1 MEAAHPPTGAVEAAL
16 ERVLSSATFGSS
28 PGLRR
33 FLEFVV
39 RQSIAGE
46 DDGIKEYT
54 IGVEVFGRGPRFNP
68 RCDSIA
74 RVEAYKL
81 REKLLEYYRTEGST
95 DPVTIGIPKGR
106 YRPLFQA
113 HEALPGALLDDPQS
127 LCGQAES
134 LILQSS
140 PASLSRARHILN
152 CAIERWPN
160 NAELH
165 IMIASATLASV
176 EMESIAPHEGLPLL
190 QRAADRAICLDPR
203 SGQAQCYVAV
213 ARVLEP
219 DKDTAIKGVNRA
231 LQVAP
236 PSAVAH
242 YWAAS
247 VYAADL
253 RLADMLIHMQLAVRL
268 QPTALFFHTWRAVSL
283 FWAGQPAVAI
293 RYLRDVLIVQPN
305 DALANHWLGQICAYT
320 GRHDE
325 ACDAAARAYAV
336 TGTTQA
342 AGGLACVE
350 AMAGRVESAE
360 ARLEALGADHRF
372 VADSQIASVHVA
384 LGNLVA
390 AGSVLTRALAA
401 GDWHLG
407 WARGDQRWAP
417 LRGKVKG
424 LT

>member
-1 MEAAHPPTGAVEAAL
+1 MEVHPTTGAVEAAL

-46 DDGIKEYT
+46 DDRIKEYT
-54 IGVEVFGRGPRFNP
+54 IGVEVFGRGARFNP
-68 RCDSIA
+68 RCDSIV

-81 REKLLEYYRTEGST
+81 REKLLDYYRTEGST
-95 DPVTIGIPKGR
+95 DPVTISIPKGR

-113 HEALPGALLDDPQS
+113 HEALPAALLDDLRS

-140 PASLSRARHILN
+140 PSALSRARHVLN
-152 CAIERWPN
+152 YAVERWPN
-160 NAELH
+160 NAETHL
-165 IMIASATLASV
+165 MLASATLAGI
-176 EMESIAPHEGLPLL
+176 EMESIAPREGLPLL
-190 QRAADRAICLDPR
+190 QRAADRAIRLDPR
-203 SGQAQCYVAV
+203 SCEAQCYVAV
-213 ARVLEP
+213 ARVPEH
-219 DKDTAIKGVNRA
+219 DKGRAIEGVNRA
-231 LQVAP
+231 LMVAP
-236 PSAVAH
+236 PSAVVH

-253 RLADMLIHMQLAVRL
+253 KIAEMLIHMQLAVRL
-268 QPTALFFHTWRAVSL
+268 QPYALFFHTWRAVSL
-283 FWAGQPAVAI
+283 FWAGQPAVAV
-293 RYLRDVLIVQPN
+293 RHLRDVLTVQPN
-305 DALANHWLGQICAYT
+305 DVLANSWLGHICAYT
-320 GRHDE
+320 GRYDE
-325 ACDAAARAYAV
+325 ACDAAARAHAV
-336 TGTTQA
+336 AGTTQT

-350 AMAGRVESAE
+350 ATAGRVESAE
-360 ARLEALGADHRF
+360 ARLEALRADHRF

-390 AGSVLTRALAA
+390 AASVLTRAHDA

-407 WARGDQRWAP
+407 WARGDQRWAL